1 MRRTPLAAEAD
12 ARAALAP
19 PGPALFAP
27 RVARPG
33 RAPDAGALC
42 HRLRWPLLLAA
53 GVLLALRAY
62 GTQGRPGPATLAA
75 CPSASAERCRAL
87 DRGDAPLV
95 HWHIMKTGGTTMC
108 VRAVL
113 NAERT
118 YTLKD
123 HPSYLRGH
131 CAEDRWVPG
140 GSQGCHE
147 HCHMDPE
154 RRSDVDSGTLDV
166 QRAAYAATF
175 EAAGENLT
183 YISPGTHL
191 SQHGIIHAYP
201 GADGR
206 ERAVFHT
213 VGLREPEARMVS
225 LYHQEV
231 TKHTGA
237 EGAALFLQWFG
248 SPEPPTLQK
257 YLEAT
262 VRDTM
267 DDNFQIRFLLGLTA
281 PFRGSK
287 EAAEEARRPVTR
299 ADLERAKAV
308 LRDNMDVI
316 FITERM
322 SASGCLVRR
331 LGWDDKPLKG
341 DSKGAKANVY
351 DPAKHPAA
359 VAHEEDR
366 PEVRALLHELNAL
379 DKELYEYGVALH
391 EEQLRACECC
401 EAGAAGARLS

>member
-1 MRRTPLAAEAD
+1 MGL
-12 ARAALAP
+12 
-19 PGPALFAP
+19 PGPA
-27 RVARPG
+27 
-33 RAPDAGALC
+33 
-42 HRLRWPLLLAA
+42 
-53 GVLLALRAY
+53 
-62 GTQGRPGPATLAA
+62 PATPAA
-75 CPSASAERCRAL
+75 CPSASAEQCRAL
-87 DRGDAPLV
+87 DRGDAPVV

-108 VRAVL
+108 IQAVM

-123 HPSYLRGH
+123 HPSYLAGR

-140 GSQGCHE
+140 GVLGCHE
-147 HCHMDPE
+147 HCHPVAS
-154 RRSDVDSGTLDV
+154 RRAAVDSGTLDV

-191 SQHGIIHAYP
+191 SPYGVIHAYP

-231 TKHTGA
+231 TKKIRGA
-237 EGAALFLQWFG
+237 SVEFIMERFG
-248 SPEPPTLQK
+248 SPEPPTLRE

-262 VRDTM
+262 VRDKM
-267 DDNFQIRFLLGLTA
+267 DDNFHIRFLLGLTA
-281 PFRGSK
+281 PYWDETGTFHR
-287 EAAEEARRPVTR
+287 RNDQNVHRPVTR

-308 LRDNMDVI
+308 LRDDMDVV

-322 SASGCLVRR
+322 PASGCLVRR
-331 LGWDDKPLKG
+331 LGWEDKPLDG
-341 DSKGAKANVY
+341 DGEGDKANTY
-351 DPAKHPAA
+351 DPARRPAV

>member
-1 MRRTPLAAEAD
+1 MRRTPAA
-12 ARAALAP
+12 AASAAPAGP
-19 PGPALFAP
+19 PGPALFAS
-27 RVARPG
+27 RGRPG
-33 RAPDAGALC
+33 RALALC

-53 GVLLALRAY
+53 GFLLALRAY
-62 GTQGRPGPATLAA
+62 GTQGRPAPATLAA
-75 CPSASAERCRAL
+75 CPSASAEQCRAL
-87 DRGDAPLV
+87 DRGDAPVV

-108 VRAVL
+108 IQAVM

-123 HPSYLRGH
+123 HPSYLAGR

-147 HCHMDPE
+147 HCHMDPG
-154 RRSDVDSGTLDV
+154 RRAAVDSGTLDV

-191 SQHGIIHAYP
+191 SPHGVVHAYP

-213 VGLREPEARMVS
+213 IGLREPEARMVS

-231 TKHTGA
+231 TKHISGA
-237 EGAALFLQWFG
+237 SVEDIMERFG
-248 SPEPPTLQK
+248 SPEPPTLREW
-257 YLEAT
+257 LEAT
-262 VRDTM
+262 VRDKM
-267 DDNFQIRFLLGLTA
+267 DDNFNIRFLLGLTG
-281 PFRGSK
+281 PYWDGSG
-287 EAAEEARRPVTR
+287 AFVPRPARRPVTR

-308 LRDNMDVI
+308 LRDDMDVV

-322 SASGCLVRR
+322 PASGCLVRR
-331 LGWDDKPLKG
+331 LGWEDKPLDG
-341 DSKGAKANVY
+341 DGEGAKANTY
-351 DPAKHPAA
+351 DPARRPAV

-366 PEVRALLHELNAL
+366 LEVRALLHELNAL

>member
-1 MRRTPLAAEAD
+1 MTMRRTPAAAEAD

-19 PGPALFAP
+19 GPALFAP
-27 RVARPG
+27 RGRPG

-53 GVLLALRAY
+53 GFLLALRAY
-62 GTQGRPGPATLAA
+62 GTQGRPAPATLAA

-87 DRGDAPLV
+87 DRGDAPVV

-108 VRAVL
+108 IQAVM

-123 HPSYLRGH
+123 HPSYLAGR

-140 GSQGCHE
+140 GVLGCHE
-147 HCHMDPE
+147 HCHPVAS
-154 RRSDVDSGTLDV
+154 RRAAVDSGTLDV

-281 PFRGSK
+281 PFRGS
-287 EAAEEARRPVTR
+287 EDRRPVTR

-308 LRDNMDVI
+308 LRDDMDVV

-322 SASGCLVRR
+322 PASGCLVRR
-331 LGWDDKPLKG
+331 LGWEDKPLDG
-341 DSKGAKANVY
+341 DGEGAKANTY
-351 DPAKHPAA
+351 DPSKHPAV

-401 EAGAAGARLS
+401 EAGAAEVRLF